1 MAEDDRLETGMDLD
15 PEEEPQYLRRQK
27 RVEVRKRLD
36 TRKIARVKMPLLS
49 LAAVLALSGAAWG
62 ITRFALASAAFS
74 LHPENVEIQGAHYVS
89 REQVME
95 RFSGDI
101 GRSVFSVPLEA
112 RRSGIEEIP
121 WVERADL
128 ARLWPDRI
136 RVMLHER
143 APVAF
148 APGPG
153 GMLLVDSSGQF
164 LERPVQASFSFPV
177 VVGVAENDP
186 TGPRRARMAMFNAL
200 MQDLDREGTRYS
212 LDISE
217 VDVSDPEDAQVTV
230 VDTAIVLH
238 LGSADFLKR
247 YKTYLAHIQQWHRD
261 FPKIRS
267 IDLRY
272 DRQVVVNPDT
282 RPDVK

>member
-1 MAEDDRLETGMDLD
+1 MTEDDRLETGMDLD

-36 TRKIARVKMPLLS
+36 TRKIARVKLPLFS
-49 LAAVLALSGAAWG
+49 LLAVLALSGVAWG
-62 ITRFALASAAFS
+62 ITRFALSGSVFT
-74 LHPENVEIQGAHYVS
+74 LQPENVEIQGAHYVS
-89 REQVME
+89 HAQVME
-95 RFSGDI
+95 RFAGDM
-101 GRSVFSVPLEA
+101 GHSVFSVPLEE
-112 RRSGIEEIP
+112 RRSGIEQIP
-121 WVERADL
+121 WVERVDL

-148 APGPG
+148 AQGAS
-153 GMLLVDSSGQF
+153 GMRLVDSSGQF

-177 VVGVAENDP
+177 VVGVSDKDAAGQRH
-186 TGPRRARMAMFNAL
+186 TRMALFNAL

-212 LDISE
+212 ADISE
-217 VDVSDPEDAQVTV
+217 VDVSDPEDARATV
-230 VDTAIVLH
+230 VDTAILLH
-238 LGSADFLKR
+238 LGSGDFLKR

-272 DRQVVVNPDT
+272 DNQVVVNPDT
-282 RPDVK
+282 R

>member
-36 TRKIARVKMPLLS
+36 SRKIARVKLPLLS
-49 LAAVLALSGAAWG
+49 FGVVLALSGVAWG
-62 ITRFALASAAFS
+62 ITHVALSSAEFALR
-74 LHPENVEIQGAHYVS
+74 PENLEIQGAHYVS
-89 REQVME
+89 RTQVAE

-101 GRSVFSVPLEA
+101 GHSVFSVPLQE
-112 RRSGIEEIP
+112 RRSGVEQIP

-136 RVMLHER
+136 RVLLHER

-148 APGPG
+148 ATGSS
-153 GMLLVDSSGQF
+153 GMQLVDSSGQF
-164 LERPVQASFSFPV
+164 LDRPVQASFSFPV
-177 VVGVAENDP
+177 VVGVAEQDP
-186 TGPRRARMAMFNAL
+186 ATQRRVRMALFGAV

-217 VDVSDPEDAQVTV
+217 VDVSDPEDACVTV

-238 LGSADFLKR
+238 LGSAEFLKR

-272 DRQVVVNPDT
+272 ERQVVVNPDT
-282 RPDVK
+282 R